1 MDNSIRQ
8 NELALEQHWRTL
20 NPWFR
25 VSTTVVGM
33 TITDAI
39 LLAKHSAPSASEI
52 FKMSTADWAG
62 YVANDFF
69 TMKVSRKARNIAF
82 ALDDRSQVGR
92 GGVRSGTAMPPSP
105 MPDALRRLSLGSMGD
120 IIVDHQIKRTG
131 QKSGESGDAKK
142 RRCSMQAEG
151 CTSTGADVRTECY
164 YPGCLK
170 KTTPTPN
177 RFEDPQGV
185 FICENNGC
193 KLKHWREV
201 LDLQSS
207 AQTQTNSTT

>member
-1 MDNSIRQ
+1 M
-8 NELALEQHWRTL
+8 
-20 NPWFR
+20 
-25 VSTTVVGM
+25 
-33 TITDAI
+33 
-39 LLAKHSAPSASEI
+39 
-52 FKMSTADWAG
+52 
-62 YVANDFF
+62 
-69 TMKVSRKARNIAF
+69 SRKARNVAF